1 MNDISFALPNA
12 IYTSTAAYV
21 KAINTGISNAMKKT
35 TTTNSITGSTV
46 LNAENPDTYTYSNTS
61 TSPPTGTW
69 AYIDVANKFNLFVD
83 ITYPFTQSMYRMNIS
98 GFLGSQLAINS
109 PTTTLLDLTQTYSS
123 TSSVPSGIYIISTGS
138 TIASISPR
146 YTVSDISR
154 NGNEG
159 DFGYTIQNTGADIVC
174 NSFQDIATNITN
186 LFTNYVDT
194 QTNRNIFTGTA
205 LTFTQNAA
213 TGNATFTLSIKIN
226 KILTAT
232 NYTAQFIDTTKIS
245 NYAINSWNTNLKVDA
260 SMCSVPFDM
269 SAGNPLS
276 ALNSNTILTKTTY
289 NEVTLTAYDAL
300 VSSNLLTVTT
310 GNNTISFLAYE
321 DGVKDT
327 TGANNI
333 TLTIPMGTYS
343 IDTLLT
349 AINVQIAATTSGV
362 TSILGTYFS
371 SFTNNS
377 NTYIKIR
384 TNLSRVY
391 TAQDYNLVFYDLFSF
406 SYCPPGVKS
415 YQNTTWDTT
424 LGWLLGFHA
433 YTVYYLSANK
443 TSGTTIVTM
452 TGETFVDT
460 NLYKNVLICL
470 DDFNQN
476 HLNDGLVTISPKDT
490 NIPLPSYANLYNFQC
505 DPATK
510 QRIYDSTAVTEY
522 KKLTQVQTYSI
533 AQIINSQNA
542 NILTPNTPPTVKNPG
557 KSYGFG
563 PYVTDVFA
571 NVPLKLTG
579 LNPGQSYVEYGGT
592 LQDQNRY
599 YFGPVNIH
607 RMSVKLV
614 TDRGNVLDLNGSNWS
629 IGLICEQLNNL
640 NTGATK
646 K

>member
-1 MNDISFALPNA
+1 
-12 IYTSTAAYV
+12 
-21 KAINTGISNAMKKT
+21 
-35 TTTNSITGSTV
+35 
-46 LNAENPDTYTYSNTS
+46 
-61 TSPPTGTW
+61 
-69 AYIDVANKFNLFVD
+69 
-83 ITYPFTQSMYRMNIS
+83 
-98 GFLGSQLAINS
+98 
-109 PTTTLLDLTQTYSS
+109 
-123 TSSVPSGIYIISTGS
+123 
-138 TIASISPR
+138 
-146 YTVSDISR
+146 
-154 NGNEG
+154 
-159 DFGYTIQNTGADIVC
+159 
-174 NSFQDIATNITN
+174 
-186 LFTNYVDT
+186 
-194 QTNRNIFTGTA
+194 
-205 LTFTQNAA
+205 
-213 TGNATFTLSIKIN
+213 
-226 KILTAT
+226 
-232 NYTAQFIDTTKIS
+232 
-245 NYAINSWNTNLKVDA
+245 
-260 SMCSVPFDM
+260 
-269 SAGNPLS
+269 
-276 ALNSNTILTKTTY
+276 
-289 NEVTLTAYDAL
+289 
-300 VSSNLLTVTT
+300 
-310 GNNTISFLAYE
+310 
-321 DGVKDT
+321 
-327 TGANNI
+327 
-333 TLTIPMGTYS
+333 
-343 IDTLLT
+343 LT
-349 AINVQIAATTSGV
+349 AINTQIATAPSGL

-443 TSGTTIVTM
+443 TSGTTIITM

-476 HLNDGLVTISPKDT
+476 HLNDGLVTISPKDS

-533 AQIINSQNA
+533 AQIINSQTA

-579 LNPGQSYVEYGGT
+579 LVPGQSYVEYGGT